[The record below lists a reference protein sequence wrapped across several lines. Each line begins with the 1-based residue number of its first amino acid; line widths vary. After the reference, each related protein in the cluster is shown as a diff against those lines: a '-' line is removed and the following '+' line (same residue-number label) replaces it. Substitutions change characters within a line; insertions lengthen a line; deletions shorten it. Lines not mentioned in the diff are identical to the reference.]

1 MINQPIPTVEIEE
14 AGRTAEPMHPQLA
27 SRTARWYV
35 CSRCWGDLQ
44 ERPTAEGVYVECVN
58 CGEETYGYVTR
69 HWIDRKRMEDKF
81 EALEVTRM
89 LQRIGVLPKPER
101 KPVGQ
106 NLKELGF

>member
-1 MINQPIPTVEIEE
+1 MINQTIPTIEIEE
-14 AGRTAEPMHPQLA
+14 VRQTAEPMHPKLA

-44 ERPTAEGVYVECVN
+44 ERSAVDGVYVECVN
-58 CGEETYGYVTR
+58 CGEETFGYVTR
-69 HWIDRKRMEDKF
+69 HWIERKRMEDKF

-89 LQRIGVLPKPER
+89 LQRIGVLAKPKR
-101 KPVGQ
+101 KTVSQ